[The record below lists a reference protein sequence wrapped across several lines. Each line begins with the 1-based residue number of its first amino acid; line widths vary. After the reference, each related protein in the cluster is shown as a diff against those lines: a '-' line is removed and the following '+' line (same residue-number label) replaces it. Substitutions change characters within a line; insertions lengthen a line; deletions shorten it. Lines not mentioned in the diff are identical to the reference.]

1 MRSGFDANVPAR
13 KPRTQIGRVLTEL
26 TTGPE
31 GDGPQGIE
39 ETVDGNVM
47 EGAIGAREST
57 LLRIPSAPGAS
68 RGSAGRER
76 VAALRE
82 RLAVAAKAPTTGAEP
97 RRTATAVREAVDAL
111 RARLDESV
119 RERAELAGALDESR
133 AALASAEAALRKE
146 RKARAAVEMQA
157 EERARIADE
166 AVAEAEALAGERD
179 QVLGELAHQRRIE
192 DEQAT
197 LLVEAEAVLARRNA
211 ERAAGSREL
220 TQARELIRVQ
230 AADVAD
236 LSARLQGDRAERARI
251 EARCR
256 ELEAEV
262 ARLGEAREA
271 LDTIG
276 EMVTRRR

>member
-26 TTGPE
+26 TTGLE
-31 GDGPQGIE
+31 EDGPQVIE
-39 ETVDGNVM
+39 GVVDGSVM
-47 EGAIGAREST
+47 DGAIAAREST

-97 RRTATAVREAVDAL
+97 RRTASAVREAVDAL
-111 RARLDESV
+111 RARLEESV
-119 RERAELAGALDESR
+119 RDRAELAAALDESR

-211 ERAAGSREL
+211 EREAGSREL
-220 TQARELIRVQ
+220 TQARELIRIQ

-236 LSARLQGDRAERARI
+236 LSARLHGDRAERARI